1 MKRHGINQKE
11 IKLNSYEFIGNF
23 ENDKRISGKIIYFNV
38 NPINHVKILEIEDL
52 KRLKSDEKTRL
63 KFTFDFNGKNFF
75 YKGSIINKKLCDEN
89 ASVGYYNLSE
99 FPKYQGKV
107 ENNSKNGIATYYW
120 NDHDYYHGPFLKNK
134 MDSGLDESRF
144 DTNKF
149 KNQELNQIDESIG
162 FLHKGDKNYKVVYI
176 KGELVAMKE
185 DFTNALIP
193 LFELN

>member
-107 ENNSKNGIATYYW
+107 ENNSKNGIAT
-120 NDHDYYHGPFLKNK
+120 
-134 MDSGLDESRF
+134 
-144 DTNKF
+144 KF
-149 KNQELNQIDESIG
+149 SIKLN
-162 FLHKGDKNYKVVYI
+162 
-176 KGELVAMKE
+176 
-185 DFTNALIP
+185 
-193 LFELN
+193 

>member
-1 MKRHGINQKE
+1 MLVSKEMMKIEKKHWEKVLEHLRAMAPEEFDKHQEEYAEALFRFNYNDDDLIHRYE
-11 IKLNSYEFIGNF
+11 ITI
-23 ENDKRISGKIIYFNV
+23 
-38 NPINHVKILEIEDL
+38 
-52 KRLKSDEKTRL
+52 
-63 KFTFDFNGKNFF
+63 
-75 YKGSIINKKLCDEN
+75 
-89 ASVGYYNLSE
+89 
-99 FPKYQGKV
+99 KY
-107 ENNSKNGIATYYW
+107 
-120 NDHDYYHGPFLKNK
+120 D
-134 MDSGLDESRF
+134 